1 MRPAESLTKQEARA
15 LYLDRRMQLPETERL
30 RLSADLLTQFRRIAF
45 PPLKVIHVYQP
56 ILAKKEVDTGPFI
69 RHLEALFP
77 ELTLV
82 VPRVSGATDLEHLVL
97 DAGTFLSTSAWGIPE
112 PLEGVRVSP
121 EEIDMVLVPLLI
133 FDQKGF
139 RVGYGKGLYDRFL
152 AQCRPNVL
160 KIGLSLFEPPSHL
173 QDRGEFDVPL
183 SIGVT
188 PTQLYEFV

>member
-1 MRPAESLTKQEARA
+1 MTKKGARTY
-15 LYLDRRMQLPETERL
+15 YLDRRMQLPEAERL
-30 RLSADLLTQFRRIAF
+30 RLSDGVLAQYRRIAF
-45 PPLKVIHVYQP
+45 PPLRVVHVYQP
-56 ILAKKEVDTGPFI
+56 ILAKKEMDTQPFI
-69 RHLEALFP
+69 RHLETLFTG
-77 ELTLV
+77 LTLV
-82 VPRVSGATDLEHLVL
+82 VPRVSGATDLEHLVW

-121 EEIDMVLVPLLI
+121 EEIDLVLVPLLI
-133 FDQKGF
+133 FDEAGF

-152 AQCRPNVL
+152 AQCRPDVL
-160 KIGLSLFEPPSHL
+160 KIGLSFFEPTSLL